1 MAALLRSSLRSL
13 HLHRHI
19 NIIVKSTRCTSRSI
33 GTLDNSVTIGDITVE
48 NSPVGTAPHLIPR
61 LPLGFDF
68 QTLQSTIPP
77 CHLSHLRWMLQK
89 DVILKQDF
97 LLLGL
102 PNLARERRHLLLLYA
117 SLLGREIEYVS
128 LSKDTSEADLK
139 QRKEV
144 TSNGTVYTNQA
155 PVRAAI
161 HGRLLVLDGLEKA
174 ERNVLP
180 TLNNLLENR
189 ELPLDDGTML
199 LSPDVRGEHP
209 MGIPVHKDFRV
220 AALGT
225 ISEDGT
231 IALDPPLRSRFQA
244 RLTSPVDV
252 GDAFVTASAMSNGL
266 LDTETLKYL
275 MKTVGGVSSGV
286 SLDLIHSAVRY
297 LEQYQHNITPRAAL
311 NARGISNDGD
321 MIQTDDIVAPF
332 EMKTIA
338 APKMG
343 GSSSYIETP
352 TTKAIGDLIL
362 AGFESGNSA
371 MALVG
376 PKGCYKSTVAR
387 NIVDTSG
394 VQAEL
399 FSLHPDITSRDLL
412 QSRGTDE
419 SGDTIWR
426 DSPLAKA
433 ARNGKYVILDGIDKL
448 RSDTMSSLAMLLERG
463 WVVLPDGTSFYANDN
478 FRCIAIAHPP
488 SEKSWITPEIKSMFY
503 WINAKPLPRD
513 ELQEVLRRLYPSIG
527 KDTLEKVLNLQE
539 QLNDVVVD
547 SDAEKEAMQL
557 SLRRIKHICRRVEQN
572 PEDLGSIIHN
582 CLMTSFLPE
591 LERNIVEKCL
601 SRCGIVASHKTVLFK
616 DYVFNED
623 PLLESC
629 KRTPSNPLLV
639 PSVEFFPNPMQENV
653 MRQILESHRVGER
666 ALLITGYQ
674 GVGKNKIVDYL
685 LSQLKCEREYTQ
697 LHRDTTVQS
706 LMLSPS
712 VEGGKI
718 VYNDSPLIRAAKY
731 GRILVLDEADKA
743 PTEVVALLKGLI
755 EDGQLSLPDG
765 RLLCYGESDINDSNH
780 IKIHPDF
787 RIWALTNPAV
797 FPFQGNDLSRHMSDV
812 FACHI
817 VPPMDEE
824 SHKRILRSYGKGVH
838 PDVIDKLVKVW
849 EDLRIAHQTGSISY
863 IFSVRESVSIVKH
876 MSSFP
881 DEGIQAAIENVLAF
895 DRLDTSLSKHLNKIF
910 CSQGIKLAAK
920 EKSSETGRGVGGI
933 STPKTR
939 ASSPKHGKEDPDNT
953 PHVGGNTWA
962 GGTGGSDTAGL
973 GGRGGPYRLDKGHP
987 VHQISDEMKAQVSEE
1002 AKHRA
1007 REMANDALEKKLEE
1021 LNMEKLDWERYNSVR
1036 ARVEENIKD
1045 MKRYLKDLKKRT
1057 EERQWL
1063 LQQTSGELDENRLVE
1078 VLAGERDVFKRRGN
1092 PADHDTFLSD
1102 PINIKLVVDISASM
1116 YRFGYDGRLER
1127 LLEATLMIMEC
1138 FRGDKRFNLHI
1149 TGHNGSSPKID
1160 LVYPSMQLDEAT
1172 QLRVLEGMVAHT
1184 QYTYAGDHT
1193 IEAIEA
1199 AVEESE
1205 QDTLVIIISDANLH
1219 RYAITLNDLKPLQ
1232 SSKVHAHLIF
1242 IASLGDEAAALAK
1255 AVPNERAQCCF
1266 NTSDLPL
1273 IIKKI
1278 VTRALK

>member
-1 MAALLRSSLRSL
+1 MVILLRSSLRSL
-13 HLHRHI
+13 QLPRRTI
-19 NIIVKSTRCTSRSI
+19 RSI
-33 GTLDNSVTIGDITVE
+33 GTVSDNSVTIDDITVE
-48 NSPVGTAPHLIPR
+48 NPPIGTAPHLIPR
-61 LPLGFDF
+61 LPLRLDF
-68 QTLQSTIPP
+68 QNIESSIPP

-89 DVILKQDF
+89 DLVLQQDF

-102 PNLARERRHLLLLYA
+102 PNLARERRQLILLYA

-144 TSNGTVYTNQA
+144 TNNGTIYTNQA

-161 HGRLLVLDGLEKA
+161 NGRLLVLDGLEKA
-174 ERNVLP
+174 ERN
-180 TLNNLLENR
+180 
-189 ELPLDDGTML
+189 LPLDDGTML

-209 MGIPVHKDFRV
+209 GGIPVHPDFRV

-225 ISEDGT
+225 IAEDDGT

-244 RLTSPVDV
+244 RL
-252 GDAFVTASAMSNGL
+252 AHRAISNGL
-266 LDTETLKYL
+266 LDTDTLKYL
-275 MKTVGGVSSGV
+275 MKTVGGVSGGV
-286 SLDLIHSAVRY
+286 SLDLIHNAVRY
-297 LEQYQHNITPRAAL
+297 LEQYQDNITPRAAL
-311 NARGISNDGD
+311 NAHGISLGGE
-321 MIQTDDIVAPF
+321 MIETYDIVAPF
-332 EMKTIA
+332 EVKTVT
-338 APKMG
+338 APKMNR
-343 GSSSYIETP
+343 SSYIETT

-371 MALVG
+371 VALVG
-376 PKGCYKSTVAR
+376 PKGCYKSTVAKD
-387 NIVDTSG
+387 IVEKLD
-394 VQAEL
+394 
-399 FSLHPDITSRDLL
+399 LHPDITARDLL

-419 SGDTIWR
+419 RGDTIWR
-426 DSPLAKA
+426 DTPLTRA
-433 ARNGKYVILDGIDKL
+433 ARSGKYVIMDGIDKL

-463 WVVLPDGTSFYANDN
+463 WAVLPDGTSFYANDK

-488 SEKSWITPEIKSMFY
+488 SEKSWITPEIKTMFH

-513 ELQEVLRRLYPSIG
+513 ELQEVLSGLFPNVST
-527 KDTLEKVLNLQE
+527 DTLEKILNLQE
-539 QLNDVVVD
+539 YLNNVIVD

-557 SLRRIKHICRRVEQN
+557 SLRKIKHICRRADQN
-572 PEDLGSIIHN
+572 PEELGSIIHN

-591 LERNIVEKCL
+591 LEQNIVEKCL
-601 SRCGIVASHKTVLFK
+601 ARCGIVTNDNKFFENFFSQQYSFT
-616 DYVFNED
+616 ED
-623 PLLESC
+623 PLLNSC
-629 KRTPSNPLLV
+629 KRSATNPLLV
-639 PSVEFFPNPMQENV
+639 PNVEFFPNPMQENV
-653 MRQILESHRVGER
+653 MRQVLVSHSVGER

-674 GVGKNKIVDYL
+674 GVGKNKIVDNL
-685 LSQLKCEREYTQ
+685 LSHLNCEREYTQ
-697 LHRDTTVQS
+697 LHRDTTIQS

-712 VEGGKI
+712 VEDGKI
-718 VYNDSPLIRAAKY
+718 VFNDSPLIRAAKN

-765 RLLCYGESDINDSNH
+765 RVLCYDESDVHGSNH

-824 SHKRILRSYGKGVH
+824 SHRRILTSYGKGVH
-838 PDVIDKLVKVW
+838 PDVINKLVKVW
-849 EDLRIAHQTGSISY
+849 EDLRVAHETGVISY

-876 MSSFP
+876 LSAFP
-881 DEGIQAAIENVLAF
+881 DEGVQTAIENVLAF
-895 DRLDTSLSKHLNKIF
+895 D
-910 CSQGIKLAAK
+910 
-920 EKSSETGRGVGGI
+920 
-933 STPKTR
+933 P
-939 ASSPKHGKEDPDNT
+939 SSPKHGKEDPDNT

-987 VHQISDEMKAQVSEE
+987 IHQISDEMKAQVSEE
-1002 AKHRA
+1002 AKQRA
-1007 REMANDALEKKLEE
+1007 KEMANEALAKKLEE
-1021 LNMEKLDWERYNSVR
+1021 LNMGKLDWERYNSVR

-1045 MKRYLKDLKKRT
+1045 MKRYLKDLKKRK

-1063 LQQTSGELDENRLVE
+1063 HRQTSGELDENRLVE

-1092 PADHDTFLSD
+1092 PADRDTFLSN
-1102 PINIKLVVDISASM
+1102 PINIKLVVDVSASM

-1138 FRGDKRFNLHI
+1138 FKGDKRFNLHI

-1160 LVYPSMQLDEAT
+1160 LVHPSMELDEAT
-1172 QLRVLEGMVAHT
+1172 QLRVLEN
-1184 QYTYAGDHT
+1184 HT
-1193 IEAIEA
+1193 IEAIEV
-1199 AVEESE
+1199 AVEESAP
-1205 QDTLVIIISDANLH
+1205 DTLVIAISDANLN
-1219 RYAITLNDLKPLQ
+1219 RYDITLKDLKPLQ
-1232 SSKVHAHLIF
+1232 SAKVHAHLIF
-1242 IASLGDEAAALAK
+1242 IASLGDEAAALDK
-1255 AVPNERAQCCF
+1255 AVPNERAQCCM

-1278 VTRALK
+1278 VTSALK

>member
-1 MAALLRSSLRSL
+1 MS
-13 HLHRHI
+13 
-19 NIIVKSTRCTSRSI
+19 
-33 GTLDNSVTIGDITVE
+33 DNSVTIGDIKVD
-48 NSPVGTAPHLIPR
+48 NPPIGTAPHLIPR
-61 LPLGFDF
+61 LPLGLDF
-68 QTLQSTIPP
+68 QNVQRSIPP

-89 DVILKQDF
+89 DLVLKQDF

-117 SLLGREIEYVS
+117 WLLGREIEYVS

-144 TSNGTVYTNQA
+144 TNNGTVYTNQA

-161 HGRLLVLDGLEKA
+161 NGRLLVLDGLEKA

-199 LSPDVRGEHP
+199 LSPDIRGQP
-209 MGIPVHKDFRV
+209 SGGIPVHPDFRV

-225 ISEDGT
+225 ISDDGT

-244 RLTSPVDV
+244 RLASPVDV

-275 MKTVGGVSSGV
+275 MKTVGGVAGGV
-286 SLDLIHSAVRY
+286 PTELIHNTVRY
-297 LEQYQHNITPRAAL
+297 LEQYEHNITPRAAL
-311 NARGISNDGD
+311 NAHGISVNGS
-321 MIQTDDIVAPF
+321 MIESDDIVAPF
-332 EMKTIA
+332 DFRPVS
-338 APKMG
+338 APK
-343 GSSSYIETP
+343 SLSYIETP
-352 TTKAIGDLIL
+352 TTKAVRDLIL
-362 AGFESGNSA
+362 AGFESGSNA
-371 MALVG
+371 VALVG
-376 PKGCYKSTVAR
+376 PKGCYKSTIAR
-387 NIVDTSG
+387 NIVDAS
-394 VQAEL
+394 AEL
-399 FSLHPDITSRDLL
+399 FSLHADITARDLM

-419 SGDTIWR
+419 NGDTIWR
-426 DSPLAKA
+426 DTPLTRA
-433 ARNGKYVILDGIDKL
+433 ARNGSYVIMDGIDKL
-448 RSDTMSSLAMLLERG
+448 RSDTMSSLAILLERG
-463 WVVLPDGTSFYANDN
+463 WAVLPDGTSFYANEK

-488 SEKSWITPEIKSMFY
+488 SEKSWITPEIKSMFH

-513 ELQEVLRRLYPSIG
+513 ELHDILKGLFPSISTE
-527 KDTLEKVLNLQE
+527 TLEKILDLQE
-539 QLNDVVVD
+539 QLNNVVVD

-557 SLRRIKHICRRVEQN
+557 SLRKMKHICRRMDQN
-572 PEDLGSIIHN
+572 PGELSSIIHN

-601 SRCGIVASHKTVLFK
+601 ERCGIFTNDEKFFETLFSP
-616 DYVFNED
+616 DYSFNED

-639 PSVEFFPNPMQENV
+639 PNVDFFPNPMQENI
-653 MRQILESHRVGER
+653 MRQILESHSVGER

-674 GVGKNKIVDYL
+674 GVGKNKVVDHL
-685 LSQLKCEREYTQ
+685 LSQLNCEREYMQ
-697 LHRDTTVQS
+697 LHRDTTIQS

-712 VEGGKI
+712 VEDGKI
-718 VYNDSPLIRAAKY
+718 VYNDSPLIRAARN
-731 GRILVLDEADKA
+731 GHILVLDEADKA

-765 RLLCYGESDINDSNH
+765 RVLCYDDSDVHDDSNR

-787 RIWALTNPAV
+787 RIWVLTNPAV

-817 VPPMDEE
+817 VPPMDVE
-824 SHKRILRSYGKGVH
+824 SHRRILISYGKGVH
-838 PDVIDKLVKVW
+838 PDVIGKLVNVW

-876 MSSFP
+876 LSKFP

-895 DRLDTSLSKHLNKIF
+895 DRLDTSLSKRLNKIF
-910 CSQGIKLAAK
+910 RSQGIKLVTR
-920 EKSSETGRGVGGI
+920 EKAEESGRGFGGI

-939 ASSPKHGKEDPDNT
+939 ASSPKHGREDPDNT

-987 VHQISDEMKAQVSEE
+987 VHQISDEMKAKVSEE
-1002 AKHRA
+1002 AKQRA
-1007 REMANDALEKKLEE
+1007 KEMANEALAKKLEE
-1021 LNMEKLDWERYNSVR
+1021 LNMGKLDWERYNSVR

-1045 MKRYLKDLKKRT
+1045 LKRYLKDLKKRK

-1063 LQQTSGELDENRLVE
+1063 YRQTSGELDENRLVE

-1092 PADHDTFLSD
+1092 PADHDSFLSD
-1102 PINIKLVVDISASM
+1102 PVNIKLVVDVSASM

-1138 FRGDKRFNLHI
+1138 FNGDKRFNLYI
-1149 TGHNGSSPKID
+1149 TGHNGTSPKID
-1160 LVYPSMQLDEAT
+1160 LVHPSMKLDERT
-1172 QLRVLEGMVAHT
+1172 QLRVLESMVAHT
-1184 QYTYAGDHT
+1184 QYTYPGDHT
-1193 IEAIEA
+1193 IEAIEV

-1205 QDTLVIIISDANLH
+1205 PDSLVIAISDANLR
-1219 RYAITLNDLKPLQ
+1219 RYDITLNDLKPLQ
-1232 SSKVHAHLIF
+1232 SRKVHAHLIF

-1255 AVPNERAQCCF
+1255 AVPNERAQCCMD
-1266 NTSDLPL
+1266 TSDLPL

-1278 VTRALK
+1278 VTSALK

>member
-1 MAALLRSSLRSL
+1 
-13 HLHRHI
+13 
-19 NIIVKSTRCTSRSI
+19 
-33 GTLDNSVTIGDITVE
+33 
-48 NSPVGTAPHLIPR
+48 
-61 LPLGFDF
+61 
-68 QTLQSTIPP
+68 
-77 CHLSHLRWMLQK
+77 MLQK
-89 DVILKQDF
+89 DLVLQQDF

-102 PNLARERRHLLLLYA
+102 PNLARERRQLILLYA

-144 TSNGTVYTNQA
+144 TNNGTIYTNQA

-161 HGRLLVLDGLEKA
+161 NGRLLVLDGLEKA

-209 MGIPVHKDFRV
+209 GGIPVHPDFRV

-225 ISEDGT
+225 IAEDDGT

-244 RLTSPVDV
+244 RLASPVDV
-252 GDAFVTASAMSNGL
+252 GDMFVTASAMSNGL
-266 LDTETLKYL
+266 LDTDTLKYL
-275 MKTVGGVSSGV
+275 MKTVGGVSGGV
-286 SLDLIHSAVRY
+286 SLDLIHNAVRY
-297 LEQYQHNITPRAAL
+297 LEQYQDNITPRAAL
-311 NARGISNDGD
+311 NAHGICLGGE
-321 MIQTDDIVAPF
+321 MIETDDIVAPF
-332 EMKTIA
+332 EVKTVT
-338 APKMG
+338 APKMNR
-343 GSSSYIETP
+343 SSYIETT

-371 MALVG
+371 VALVG
-376 PKGCYKSTVAR
+376 PKGCYKSTVAKD
-387 NIVDTSG
+387 IVDKAG
-394 VQAEL
+394 VFSEL
-399 FSLHPDITSRDLL
+399 FSLHPDITARDLL

-419 SGDTIWR
+419 RGDTIWR
-426 DSPLAKA
+426 DTPLTRA
-433 ARNGKYVILDGIDKL
+433 ARSGKYVIMDGIDKL
-448 RSDTMSSLAMLLERG
+448 RSDTMSSLSMLLERG
-463 WVVLPDGTSFYANDN
+463 WAVLPDGTSFYANDK

-488 SEKSWITPEIKSMFY
+488 SEKSWITPEIKTMFH

-513 ELQEVLRRLYPSIG
+513 ELQEVLSGLFPNVST
-527 KDTLEKVLNLQE
+527 DTLEKILNLQE
-539 QLNDVVVD
+539 HLNNVVVD
-547 SDAEKEAMQL
+547 GDAEKEAMQL
-557 SLRRIKHICRRVEQN
+557 SLRKIKHICRRADQN
-572 PEDLGSIIHN
+572 PEELGSIIHN

-591 LERNIVEKCL
+591 LEQNIVEKCL
-601 SRCGIVASHKTVLFK
+601 ARCGIVTNDKKFFENFFSQQYSFT
-616 DYVFNED
+616 ED
-623 PLLESC
+623 PLLNSC
-629 KRTPSNPLLV
+629 KRSASNPLNV
-639 PSVEFFPNPMQENV
+639 PTVEFFPNPMQENV
-653 MRQILESHRVGER
+653 MRQVLVSHSVGER

-674 GVGKNKIVDYL
+674 GVGKNKIVDNL
-685 LSQLKCEREYTQ
+685 LSHLNCEREYTQ
-697 LHRDTTVQS
+697 LHRDTTIQS

-712 VEGGKI
+712 VEDGKI
-718 VYNDSPLIRAAKY
+718 VFNDSPLIRAAKN

-765 RLLCYGESDINDSNH
+765 RVLCYDESDIHGSNH

-824 SHKRILRSYGKGVH
+824 SHRRILTSYGKGVH

-849 EDLRIAHQTGSISY
+849 EDLRVAHETGVISY
-863 IFSVRESVSIVKH
+863 IFSVRESVSTVKH
-876 MSSFP
+876 LSAFP
-881 DEGIQAAIENVLAF
+881 DEGVQTAIENVLAF
-895 DRLDTSLSKHLNKIF
+895 DRLDASLSNHLNKIF
-910 CSQGIKLAAK
+910 RNQGIKMVTK
-920 EKSSETGRGVGGI
+920 EKVVEAGRGVGGI

-987 VHQISDEMKAQVSEE
+987 IHQISDEMKDQVSEE
-1002 AKHRA
+1002 AKRRA
-1007 REMANDALEKKLEE
+1007 KEMANEALAKKLEE
-1021 LNMEKLDWERYNSVR
+1021 LNMGKLDWERYNSVR

-1045 MKRYLKDLKKRT
+1045 MKRYLKDLQKRK

-1063 LQQTSGELDENRLVE
+1063 HRQTSGELDENRLVE

-1092 PADHDTFLSD
+1092 PADHDTFLSN
-1102 PINIKLVVDISASM
+1102 PINIKLVVDVSASM

-1138 FRGDKRFNLHI
+1138 FKGDKRFNLHI
-1149 TGHNGSSPKID
+1149 TGHNGSSPTID
-1160 LVYPSMQLDEAT
+1160 LVHPSMELDEAT
-1172 QLRVLEGMVAHT
+1172 QLRVLESMVAHT

-1193 IEAIEA
+1193 IEAIEV
-1199 AVEESE
+1199 AVEESAP
-1205 QDTLVIIISDANLH
+1205 DTLVIAISDANLN
-1219 RYAITLNDLKPLQ
+1219 RYDITLKDLKPLQ
-1232 SSKVHAHLIF
+1232 SAKVHAHLIF

-1255 AVPNERAQCCF
+1255 AVPNERAQCCM

-1278 VTRALK
+1278 VTSALKLQVSKIANLIVKLFPMHLTTAFVSSF